1 MFTGRENLHDGVGWN
16 YLQIMLYTHGESVTI
31 NTKPGAKTAPKDNH
45 LIKENDALKKDV
57 AQLRSEL
64 TAKTTKLDSCMT
76 FIDAEK
82 KKYTEWSDGSST
94 EAPLNM
100 VETDFSVQ
108 NSDDFSVKNSNTRD
122 IVDAG
127 LVGLVAVLT
136 SVVAYQ
142 YKGI

>member
-1 MFTGRENLHDGVGWN
+1 
-16 YLQIMLYTHGESVTI
+16 MLYTKGESAKIDVGSSA
-31 NTKPGAKTAPKDNH
+31 KPAQKDNH
-45 LIKENDALKKDV
+45 LIEENAALKKDA

-76 FIDAEK
+76 FIDDEK
-82 KKYTEWSDGSST
+82 KEYTEWSNGSST

-100 VETDFSVQ
+100 VETDVQ
-108 NSDDFSVKNSNTRD
+108 NSADFSVKNSYTRD

-127 LVGLVAVLT
+127 LVGLVGVLT